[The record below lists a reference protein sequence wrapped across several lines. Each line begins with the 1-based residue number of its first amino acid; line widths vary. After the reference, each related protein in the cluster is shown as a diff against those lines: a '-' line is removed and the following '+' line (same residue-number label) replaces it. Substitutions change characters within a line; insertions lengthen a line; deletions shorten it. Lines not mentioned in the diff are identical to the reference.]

1 MEDLSQKLLEFRKKL
16 NISQAKMGEL
26 LDIPQRTWAN
36 YELGRSNPKVN
47 VLIALEKLG
56 FQYKLPVSGA
66 AEQIEQAME
75 RAQEQVREP
84 LQISQP
90 LGRSRPQEIEGKLIK
105 YGTENSVPD
114 GGFVIPLL
122 DQKLSAGFGAF
133 LSDDDTPVAYIAV
146 PRQLRRFG
154 EKLAALYV
162 DGDSME
168 PTYFRGDMI
177 ICDSLGWDGEGVY
190 AIQMDGSGFVKRLS
204 RKPGKLVVISDN
216 PHYETY
222 EVPLDTDDIRIIG
235 KVRGV
240 VSLQ

>member
-26 LDIPQRTWAN
+26 LNIPQRTWAN

-56 FQYKLPVSGA
+56 FQYKIPAIGA
-66 AEQIEQAME
+66 AEQIERAME
-75 RAQEQVREP
+75 QAQEQVREQ

-90 LGRSRPQEIEGKLIK
+90 LDRSRPQEIEGKLIK

-122 DQKLSAGFGAF
+122 DQKLSAGYGAF
-133 LSDDDTPVAYIAV
+133 LPDDDTPVAYIAV

-216 PHYETY
+216 PRYEPY

>member
-133 LSDDDTPVAYIAV
+133 LPDDDTPVAYIAV

-222 EVPLDTDDIRIIG
+222 EVPLDTDEIRIIG

>member
-133 LSDDDTPVAYIAV
+133 LPDDDTPVAYIAV

-190 AIQMDGSGFVKRLS
+190 AIQIDGSGFVKRLS

>member
-26 LDIPQRTWAN
+26 LNIPQRTWAN

-56 FQYKLPVSGA
+56 FQYKIPAIGA
-66 AEQIEQAME
+66 AEQIERAME
-75 RAQEQVREP
+75 QAQEQVREQ

-90 LGRSRPQEIEGKLIK
+90 LDRSRPQEIEGKLIK
-105 YGTENSVPD
+105 YGTETSVPD

-122 DQKLSAGFGAF
+122 DQKLSAGYGAF
-133 LSDDDTPVAYIAV
+133 LPDDDTPVAYIAV

-222 EVPLDTDDIRIIG
+222 EVPLDTDEIRIIG

>member
-1 MEDLSQKLLEFRKKL
+1 MEDLAQKLKEFR
-16 NISQAKMGEL
+16 ISTGLSQSEIAEK
-26 LDIPQRTWAN
+26 LDIPQTTWSG
-36 YELGRSNPKVN
+36 YERGRSNPKVN

-56 FQYKLPVSGA
+56 FQYKIPVSGA
-66 AEQIEQAME
+66 AEQIERAME
-75 RAQEQVREP
+75 QAQEQVREQ

-90 LGRSRPQEIEGKLIK
+90 LDRSRPQEIEGKLIK

-122 DQKLSAGFGAF
+122 DQKLSAGYGAF
-133 LSDDDTPVAYIAV
+133 LPDDDTPVAYIAV

-216 PHYETY
+216 PRYEPY

>member
-1 MEDLSQKLLEFRKKL
+1 LEDLSQKLLEFRKKL

-75 RAQEQVREP
+75 RAQEQVRAQ

-90 LGRSRPQEIEGKLIK
+90 LDRSRPREIEGKLIK
-105 YGTENSVPD
+105 YGTESSVPD

-122 DQKLSAGFGAF
+122 DQKLSAGYGAF
-133 LSDDDTPVAYIAV
+133 LPEDDTPAAYIAV

-162 DGDSME
+162 EGDSME

-190 AIQMDGSGFVKRLS
+190 AIQIDGYGFVKRLS

>member
-75 RAQEQVREP
+75 RAQEQVRAQ

-90 LGRSRPQEIEGKLIK
+90 LDRSRPREIEGKLIK
-105 YGTENSVPD
+105 YGTESSVPD

-122 DQKLSAGFGAF
+122 DQKLSAGYGAF
-133 LSDDDTPVAYIAV
+133 LPEDDTPAAYIAV

-162 DGDSME
+162 EGDSME

-190 AIQMDGSGFVKRLS
+190 AIQIDGYGFVKRLS

>member
-26 LDIPQRTWAN
+26 LNIPQRTWAN

-47 VLIALEKLG
+47 VLIALEKMG
-56 FQYKLPVSGA
+56 FQYKIPVIGA
-66 AEQIEQAME
+66 AEQIERTMD
-75 RAQEQVREP
+75 RAQEQVREQ

-90 LGRSRPQEIEGKLIK
+90 LDRSRPQEIEGKLIK

-122 DQKLSAGFGAF
+122 DQKLSAGYGA
-133 LSDDDTPVAYIAV
+133 LLPDDDTPVAYIAV

-154 EKLAALYV
+154 EQLAALYV

-216 PHYETY
+216 PRYETY

-240 VSLQ
+240 VSLE

>member
-56 FQYKLPVSGA
+56 FQYKIPVSGA
-66 AEQIEQAME
+66 AEQVERAME
-75 RAQEQVREP
+75 RTQEQVSGQ

-90 LGRSRPQEIEGKLIK
+90 LDRNRPREIEGKLIK

-122 DQKLSAGFGAF
+122 DQNLSAGYGAF
-133 LSDDDTPVAYIAV
+133 LPDDDTPVAYIAV

-154 EKLAALYV
+154 EKLAAMYV

-216 PHYETY
+216 PRYETY
-222 EVPLDTDDIRIIG
+222 EVPFDTDDIRIIG

-240 VSLQ
+240 LSLQ

>member
-26 LDIPQRTWAN
+26 LNIPQRTWAN

-56 FQYKLPVSGA
+56 FQYKIPVSGA

-75 RAQEQVREP
+75 RAQEQVREQ

-90 LGRSRPQEIEGKLIK
+90 LDRSRPQEIEGKLIK

-122 DQKLSAGFGAF
+122 DQKLSAGYGAF
-133 LSDDDTPVAYIAV
+133 LPDDDTPVAYIAV

-216 PHYETY
+216 PRYEPY

-240 VSLQ
+240 LSLQ

>member
-56 FQYKLPVSGA
+56 FQYKIPVSGA
-66 AEQIEQAME
+66 AEQVERAME
-75 RAQEQVREP
+75 RAQEQVSGQ

-90 LGRSRPQEIEGKLIK
+90 LERSRPREIEGKLIK

-122 DQKLSAGFGAF
+122 DQTLSAGYGAF
-133 LSDDDTPVAYIAV
+133 LPDDDTPVAYIAV

-154 EKLAALYV
+154 EQLAALYV

-216 PHYETY
+216 PRYETY

>member
-75 RAQEQVREP
+75 RAQEQIREQ

-133 LSDDDTPVAYIAV
+133 LPDDDTPVAYIAV

>member
-75 RAQEQVREP
+75 RAQEQVREQ

-133 LSDDDTPVAYIAV
+133 LPDDDTPVAYIAV

-216 PHYETY
+216 PRYETY
-222 EVPLDTDDIRIIG
+222 EVPFDTDDIRIIG

-240 VSLQ
+240 LSLQ

>member
-75 RAQEQVREP
+75 RAQEQVREQ

-122 DQKLSAGFGAF
+122 DQKLSAGYGAF
-133 LSDDDTPVAYIAV
+133 LPEDDTPAAYIAV

-162 DGDSME
+162 EGDSME

-190 AIQMDGSGFVKRLS
+190 AIQIDGYGFVKRLS

-222 EVPLDTDDIRIIG
+222 EVPLDTDEIRIIG

-240 VSLQ
+240 MSLQ

>member
-133 LSDDDTPVAYIAV
+133 LPDDDTPVAYIAV

>member
-75 RAQEQVREP
+75 RAQEQVREQ

-133 LSDDDTPVAYIAV
+133 LPDDDTPVAYIAV

>member
-56 FQYKLPVSGA
+56 FQYKIPTIGA
-66 AEQIEQAME
+66 AEQIERAME
-75 RAQEQVREP
+75 RAQEQVREQ

-90 LGRSRPQEIEGKLIK
+90 LDRSRPQEIEGKLIK
-105 YGTENSVPD
+105 YGTETSVPD

-133 LSDDDTPVAYIAV
+133 LPDNDTPVAYIAV

-216 PHYETY
+216 PRYEPY

-240 VSLQ
+240 LSLQ

>member
-56 FQYKLPVSGA
+56 FEYKIPAIGA

-75 RAQEQVREP
+75 RAQEQVRGQ

-90 LGRSRPQEIEGKLIK
+90 LDHSRPQEIEGKLIK

-122 DQKLSAGFGAF
+122 DQKLSAGYGAF
-133 LSDDDTPVAYIAV
+133 LPDDDTPVAYIAV

-190 AIQMDGSGFVKRLS
+190 AIQIDGSGFVKRLS

-222 EVPLDTDDIRIIG
+222 EVPFDTDEIRIIG

>member
-75 RAQEQVREP
+75 RAQEQVREQ

-133 LSDDDTPVAYIAV
+133 LPDDDTPVAYIAV

-216 PHYETY
+216 PHYEPY

-235 KVRGV
+235 KVRGG

>member
-1 MEDLSQKLLEFRKKL
+1 MEDLAQKLKEFR
-16 NISQAKMGEL
+16 ISTGLSQSEIAEK
-26 LDIPQRTWAN
+26 LDIPQTTWSG
-36 YELGRSNPKVN
+36 YERGRSNPKAN

-56 FQYKLPVSGA
+56 FQYKIPAIGA
-66 AEQIEQAME
+66 AEQIERAME
-75 RAQEQVREP
+75 RAQEQVSGQ

-90 LGRSRPQEIEGKLIK
+90 LDRSRPREIEGKLIK
-105 YGTENSVPD
+105 YGTETSVPD

-122 DQKLSAGFGAF
+122 DQNLSAGYGAF
-133 LSDDDTPVAYIAV
+133 LPDDDTPVAYIAV

-216 PHYETY
+216 PRYETY
-222 EVPLDTDDIRIIG
+222 EVPFDTDDIRIIG

-240 VSLQ
+240 LSLQ

>member
-1 MEDLSQKLLEFRKKL
+1 MEDLAQKLKEFR
-16 NISQAKMGEL
+16 ISTGLSQSEIAEK
-26 LDIPQRTWAN
+26 LDIPQTTWSG
-36 YELGRSNPKVN
+36 YERGRSNPKAN

-56 FQYKLPVSGA
+56 FQYKIPAIGA
-66 AEQIEQAME
+66 AEQIERAME
-75 RAQEQVREP
+75 RAQEQVRGQ

-90 LGRSRPQEIEGKLIK
+90 LDRSRPREIEGKLIK
-105 YGTENSVPD
+105 YGTENSVPG

-122 DQKLSAGFGAF
+122 DQTLSAGYGAF
-133 LSDDDTPVAYIAV
+133 LPDDDTPVAYIAV

-216 PHYETY
+216 PRYEPY

-240 VSLQ
+240 LSLQ

>member
-1 MEDLSQKLLEFRKKL
+1 MEDLAQKLKEFR
-16 NISQAKMGEL
+16 ISTGLSQSEIAEK
-26 LDIPQRTWAN
+26 LDIPQTTWSG
-36 YELGRSNPKVN
+36 YERGRSNPKVN

-56 FQYKLPVSGA
+56 FQYKIPVSGA

-75 RAQEQVREP
+75 RAQEQVREQ

-90 LGRSRPQEIEGKLIK
+90 LDRSRPQEIEGKLIK
-105 YGTENSVPD
+105 YGTETSVPD

-122 DQKLSAGFGAF
+122 DQKLSAGYGAF
-133 LSDDDTPVAYIAV
+133 LPDDDTPVAYIAV

-222 EVPLDTDDIRIIG
+222 EVPLDTDEIRIIG

>member
-1 MEDLSQKLLEFRKKL
+1 MLDISEKLLKFRT
-16 NISQAKMGEL
+16 EL
-26 LDIPQRTWAN
+26 RYNQTQIAEKVGVSQRTWSN
-36 YELGRSNPKVN
+36 YEMGVREPSEK
-47 VLIALEKLG
+47 VLIELEKLG
-56 FQYKLPVSGA
+56 FQYKDNRGEEPVVQSNTPSIPLP
-66 AEQIEQAME
+66 
-75 RAQEQVREP
+75 
-84 LQISQP
+84 ISQP
-90 LGRSRPQEIEGKLIK
+90 LERSRPREIEGKLIK

-122 DQKLSAGFGAF
+122 DQKLSAGYGAF
-133 LSDDDTPVAYIAV
+133 LPDDDTPVAYIAV

-154 EKLAALYV
+154 EKLATLYV

-222 EVPLDTDDIRIIG
+222 EVPLDTDEIRIIG

>member
-75 RAQEQVREP
+75 RAQEQVREQ

-90 LGRSRPQEIEGKLIK
+90 LDRSRPREIEGKLIK

-122 DQKLSAGFGAF
+122 DQKLSAGYGAF
-133 LSDDDTPVAYIAV
+133 LPDDDTPVAYIAV

-216 PHYETY
+216 PRYEPY

-240 VSLQ
+240 LSLQ

>member
-1 MEDLSQKLLEFRKKL
+1 MQ
-16 NISQAKMGEL
+16 
-26 LDIPQRTWAN
+26 
-36 YELGRSNPKVN
+36 SNTPS
-47 VLIALEKLG
+47 I
-56 FQYKLPVSGA
+56 
-66 AEQIEQAME
+66 
-75 RAQEQVREP
+75 P

-90 LGRSRPQEIEGKLIK
+90 LDRSRPREIEGKLIK
-105 YGTENSVPD
+105 YGTETSVPD

-122 DQKLSAGFGAF
+122 DQNLSAGYGAF
-133 LSDDDTPVAYIAV
+133 LPDDDTPVAYIAV

-216 PHYETY
+216 PRYETY
-222 EVPLDTDDIRIIG
+222 EVPFDTDEIRIIG

-240 VSLQ
+240 LSLQ

>member
-75 RAQEQVREP
+75 RAQEQVSGQ
-84 LQISQP
+84 LQISHP
-90 LGRSRPQEIEGKLIK
+90 LERSRPREIEGKLIK

-133 LSDDDTPVAYIAV
+133 LPDDDTPVAYIAV

-222 EVPLDTDDIRIIG
+222 EVPLDTDEIRIIG

>member
-1 MEDLSQKLLEFRKKL
+1 MEDLAQKLKEFR
-16 NISQAKMGEL
+16 ISTGLSQSEIAEK
-26 LDIPQRTWAN
+26 LDIPQTTWSG
-36 YELGRSNPKVN
+36 YERGRSNPKAN

-56 FQYKLPVSGA
+56 FQYKIPTIGA
-66 AEQIEQAME
+66 AEQIERAME
-75 RAQEQVREP
+75 RAQEQVREQS
-84 LQISQP
+84 QISQP
-90 LGRSRPQEIEGKLIK
+90 LDRSRPREIEGKLIK

-122 DQKLSAGFGAF
+122 DQNLSAGYGAF
-133 LSDDDTPVAYIAV
+133 LPDDDTPVAYIAV

-216 PHYETY
+216 PRYETY
-222 EVPLDTDDIRIIG
+222 EVPFDTDDIRIIG

-240 VSLQ
+240 LSLQ

>member
-56 FQYKLPVSGA
+56 FEYKIPAIGA

-75 RAQEQVREP
+75 RAQEQVRGQ

-90 LGRSRPQEIEGKLIK
+90 LDHSRPQEIEGKLIK

-122 DQKLSAGFGAF
+122 DQKLSAGYGAF
-133 LSDDDTPVAYIAV
+133 LPDDDTPVAYIAV

-190 AIQMDGSGFVKRLS
+190 AIQIDGSGFVKRLS

-216 PHYETY
+216 PRYEPY

>member
-56 FQYKLPVSGA
+56 FQYKLPVGGA

-75 RAQEQVREP
+75 RAQEQVREQ

-90 LGRSRPQEIEGKLIK
+90 LDRSRPQEIEGKLIK
-105 YGTENSVPD
+105 YGTESSVPD

-122 DQKLSAGFGAF
+122 DQKLSAGYGAF
-133 LSDDDTPVAYIAV
+133 LPEDDTPAAYIAV

-162 DGDSME
+162 EGDSME

-190 AIQMDGSGFVKRLS
+190 AIQIDGYGFVKRLS

>member
-75 RAQEQVREP
+75 RAQEQVREQ

-90 LGRSRPQEIEGKLIK
+90 LDRSRPQEIEGKLIK

-114 GGFVIPLL
+114 GGFVMPLL

-133 LSDDDTPVAYIAV
+133 LPDDDTPVAYIAV

-222 EVPLDTDDIRIIG
+222 EVPLDTDEIRIIG

-240 VSLQ
+240 LSLQ